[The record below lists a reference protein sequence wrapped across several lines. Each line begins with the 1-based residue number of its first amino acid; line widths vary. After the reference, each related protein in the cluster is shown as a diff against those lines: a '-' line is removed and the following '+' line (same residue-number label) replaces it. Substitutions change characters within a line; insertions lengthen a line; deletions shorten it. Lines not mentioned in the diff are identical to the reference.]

1 MFISPRISTSY
12 GSALCSEPR
21 ALVIPTAP
29 AAALAFASLIDRQ
42 ADACLAEGRCT
53 QAERLAHLALE
64 ARTRAL
70 GGRA

>member
-1 MFISPRISTSY
+1 MFISHRLSTSY

-21 ALVIPTAP
+21 ALVIPSAP
-29 AAALAFASLIDRQ
+29 SDALAFASMVDRQ
-42 ADACLAEGRCT
+42 ADACLAEGRCI

>member
-1 MFISPRISTSY
+1 MFTAHYLHTSY
-12 GSALCSEPR
+12 GRALCSEPR

-64 ARTRAL
+64 ARTRAT